1 MRGGESE
8 SKVKRRQEREGE
20 LDGEKVRGVGWGEFF
35 CQTVVPLLVQMDL
48 CV

>member
-8 SKVKRRQEREGE
+8 SKVRREGE
-20 LDGEKVRGVGWGEFF
+20 LDGEKAWGEGGGLF
-35 CQTVVPLLVQMDL
+35 CQTVVPLLAHMDL

>member
-8 SKVKRRQEREGE
+8 SKVRREGE
-20 LDGEKVRGVGWGEFF
+20 LDGEKVWGGGEGGLF
-35 CQTVVPLLVQMDL
+35 CQTVVPLLAHMDL